1 MLFIDMYFFSKFG
14 TLPSIRR
21 AEKVERGGF
30 IVSNDI
36 KFDKNDIVD
45 FVCVCVCVR
54 AFDSV
59 LSCMVCV
66 CVCQSYFLPYY
77 TGCQCICI

>member
-36 KFDKNDIVD
+36 DKNDIVD
-45 FVCVCVCVR
+45 FVCVCVCAR

-59 LSCMVCV
+59 HGGVCV
-66 CVCQSYFLPYY
+66 CVCS
-77 TGCQCICI
+77 

>member
-45 FVCVCVCVR
+45 FVCVCVCVCAR

-59 LSCMVCV
+59 HGGVCV
-66 CVCQSYFLPYY
+66 CV
-77 TGCQCICI
+77 